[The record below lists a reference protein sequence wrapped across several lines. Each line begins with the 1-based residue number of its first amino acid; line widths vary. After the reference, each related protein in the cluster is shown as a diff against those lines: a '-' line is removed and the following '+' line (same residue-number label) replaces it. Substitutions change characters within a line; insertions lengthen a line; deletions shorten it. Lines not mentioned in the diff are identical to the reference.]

1 MEKSREELINE
12 EIQRKD
18 FFVDSIIFCVK
29 FLIAFFVCLIFSS
42 PFILFLHLFNFIE
55 LGLSFWH
62 FGIYDFYI
70 ISIVNIIFWIRISL
84 K

>member
-1 MEKSREELINE
+1 MEKSREELINDE
-12 EIQRKD
+12 MKKKD
-18 FFVDSIIFCVK
+18 FFIDSLVFCVK
-29 FLIAFFVCLIFSS
+29 FFLALFICLIFSS

-62 FGIYDFYI
+62 FGIYDIYI
-70 ISIVNIIFWIRISL
+70 ISIVKIIFWIRISL